1 MMKVKLYED
10 DCVKVEVYG
19 LIEVFV
25 STPDGRETSIAV
37 PPSTH
42 QAIDDVIK
50 GAKNFGA
57 EEAAF
62 DKIREALLDKR
73 FK

>member
-1 MMKVKLYED
+1 MRVELYKD
-10 DCVKVEVYG
+10 DYVKVEAYG

-42 QAIDDVIK
+42 QAIDDAIK
-50 GAKNFGA
+50 AAQDFGVN
-57 EEAAF
+57 EAAI
-62 DKIREALLDKR
+62 DKIRAALIKKG